1 MRAGLKNPIA
11 QAALEVIE
19 EHFRDD
25 PPYVAD
31 KSESLA
37 RVGDDTGKVLLW
49 CTNLDNTRKAAL
61 ADRLGVTLTNLNASI
76 ETMRQVFG

>member
-1 MRAGLKNPIA
+1 MRAGLKNPVA

-37 RVGDDTGKVLLW
+37 KAGDDTGKVLLW
-49 CTNLDNTRKAAL
+49 CANLDGTRKAAL
-61 ADRLGVTLTNLNASI
+61 ADRLGVPLDHLKASI
-76 ETMRQVFG
+76 QTMQKIFG